1 VVLAKD
7 GIKGGDPLFLFL
19 LLSTS
24 FKLILMW
31 ILEYI
36 VNGSEVRESYTF
48 PTRDLAY
55 WKRYTLQNQGTHVY
69 GKFKIRKG

>member
-1 VVLAKD
+1 MTRRLR
-7 GIKGGDPLFLFL
+7 PSFLFL
-19 LLSTS
+19 LLFTS

-36 VNGSEVRESYTF
+36 VNDSDVRESYTF

-55 WKRYTLQNQGTHVY
+55 WKKYDLENQGTHTY

>member
-1 VVLAKD
+1 
-7 GIKGGDPLFLFL
+7 
-19 LLSTS
+19 
-24 FKLILMW
+24 MW

-36 VNGSEVRESYTF
+36 INGSEVREAYTF

-55 WKRYTLQNQGTHVY
+55 WKKYDLENQGSHTY

>member
-1 VVLAKD
+1 MLYTC
-7 GIKGGDPLFLFL
+7 L
-19 LLSTS
+19 
-24 FKLILMW
+24 KLIHMW

-55 WKRYTLQNQGTHVY
+55 WKRYDLQNQGNHTY
-69 GKFKIRKG
+69 GRFKIRKG

>member
-1 VVLAKD
+1 
-7 GIKGGDPLFLFL
+7 
-19 LLSTS
+19 
-24 FKLILMW
+24 MW

-36 VNGSEVRESYTF
+36 VNDSDVRESYTF

-55 WKRYTLQNQGTHVY
+55 WKRYTLQNQGTHTY